1 MEQKIKQDICIGANI
16 RAIRERKGMKPKEL
30 LRQLQL
36 EGMDI
41 TREALVKIESGNQH
55 IKASQLR
62 GIRDAL
68 QTTYDELLADQ

>member
-16 RAIRERKGMKPKEL
+16 RAIRESKGMKPKEL

-68 QTTYDELLADQ
+68 QTTYDELLAEQ